1 MGLSVGAASLAGRTN
16 KVRIPHNRSDR
27 EPILQPSDLPAG
39 NGPKFARP
47 SLFIHTLHGGVIGAR
62 VRKLRASSISS
73 KPLPPRP
80 SHIPA
85 PKPSVRPSMTL
96 AKSGGAKIA
105 QHS

>member
-47 SLFIHTLHGGVIGAR
+47 SLFIHTLHGGV
-62 VRKLRASSISS
+62 
-73 KPLPPRP
+73 
-80 SHIPA
+80 
-85 PKPSVRPSMTL
+85 
-96 AKSGGAKIA
+96 
-105 QHS
+105 